1 MQGEAIDRG
10 LVTPLLRILVVDDNV
25 DSAES
30 WGTLLGILGHEIRI
44 AHDGPSALETSRG
57 FRPDVVLQDIG
68 MPGMD
73 GYEVARRMRRD
84 PATAGAMLVAIT
96 GYGRDEDRREARDAG
111 FDHHLTKPADL
122 GAVDDLMR
130 SHFLGKPGAGGC
142 AAS

>member
-1 MQGEAIDRG
+1 MQGETIDREPP
-10 LVTPLLRILVVDDNV
+10 LPLLRILVVDDNV

-30 WGTLLGILGHEIRI
+30 WGTLLGLLGHEIRI
-44 AHDGPSALETSRG
+44 AHDGPSALEASRG

-68 MPGMD
+68 MPGMN
-73 GYEVARRMRRD
+73 GYEVARRMRKD

-96 GYGRDEDRREARDAG
+96 GYGRDEDRRDAHDAG

-122 GAVDDLMR
+122 RAVDDLMR
-130 SHFLGKPGAGGC
+130 SHVLGKIDARGC